1 MIRHLVGSAK
11 VGMAGR
17 TICLWAGLLLTVLAG
32 LGGAIT
38 PAGAHQQKLA
48 ITTIEH
54 NPRTGLIEV
63 VHRIALHDAEH
74 ALRSQGVSSVDIVS
88 DMASRREFARYVAGR
103 FAISVAGG
111 PIDLDVLGSEIDGGN
126 LLIYQEANSPGP
138 GAVLSVRSAVL
149 TDIWASQVN
158 RVNIGPANA
167 PTTLVFRAGDRAK
180 SARLQ

>member
-1 MIRHLVGSAK
+1 MIGLVAGATTGRMK
-11 VGMAGR
+11 GR
-17 TICLWAGLLLTVLAG
+17 TMCLWGAVLLALLAG
-32 LGGAIT
+32 LAGAIT

-48 ITTIEH
+48 ITTVEH

-74 ALRSQGVSSVDIVS
+74 ALRSQGANSVDIVS
-88 DMASRREFARYVAGR
+88 DMASRREFARYVASR
-103 FAISVAGG
+103 FAISVAGTPLG
-111 PIDLDVLGSEIDGGN
+111 LDLLGSEIDGGN

-138 GAVLSVRSAVL
+138 GAVLLVRSAVL